1 MSEET
6 NIVEAEKTAVPTEEP
21 KTEEPNTE
29 EQAVET
35 PSPVPENPVETPVP
49 AATAES
55 VNSERVKLENEAYQ
69 RHFQALQDEIA
80 EIRKKYPD
88 AGAET
93 EPEDPVKRLSGEV
106 NELKTGLGELKELMK
121 NQQAQAA
128 NNMQTPVQQQNQ
140 GNAGTAYQQPVQP
153 YFQPVFQ
160 QPYYTPPMFQ
170 TSTIMPAPPLPF
182 IQTPNFAPANTLPP
196 MLSRGF
202 GNGNGMN
209 GMNFNSN
216 GGK

>member
-1 MSEET
+1 MRGSPKMSEET
-6 NIVEAEKTAVPTEEP
+6 NVVEAEETAVPVDTP
-21 KTEEPNTE
+21 KTE

-35 PSPVPENPVETPVP
+35 SDPIPETPAP

-88 AGAET
+88 AGAEM

-106 NELKTGLGELKELMK
+106 NDLKTGLGELKELMK
-121 NQQAQAA
+121 SQQAQAA
-128 NNMQTPVQQQNQ
+128 NNAQAQAQAVQQQNQ
-140 GNAGTAYQQPVQP
+140 GNAGNAYQQPVQP

-182 IQTPNFAPANTLPP
+182 IQTPSFAPANTLPP
-196 MLSRGF
+196 MLSRGG

-209 GMNFNSN
+209 GLNFNSN

>member
-6 NIVEAEKTAVPTEEP
+6 NVVEAEKTAVPTEEP
-21 KTEEPNTE
+21 KTEE
-29 EQAVET
+29 QAVET
-35 PSPVPENPVETPVP
+35 LAPIPENPVETPVP

-88 AGAET
+88 AGAEM

-106 NELKTGLGELKELMK
+106 NDLKTGLGELKELMK
-121 NQQAQAA
+121 NQQAQAG
-128 NNMQTPVQQQNQ
+128 QQQNQ
-140 GNAGTAYQQPVQP
+140 GNAGNAYQQPVQP

-182 IQTPNFAPANTLPP
+182 IQTPSFAPANTLPP
-196 MLSRGF
+196 MLSRGGN

>member
-6 NIVEAEKTAVPTEEP
+6 KVVEVEEP
-21 KTEEPNTE
+21 TVPEDMPKTD

-35 PSPVPENPVETPVP
+35 PAPIPENPVETPVP

-55 VNSERVKLENEAYQ
+55 VNSERVKLENDAYQ
-69 RHFQALQDEIA
+69 RHFQALLDEIA

-88 AGAET
+88 GNAET

-106 NELKTGLGELKELMK
+106 NDLKTGLGELKELMK
-121 NQQAQAA
+121 NQQAQAG
-128 NNMQTPVQQQNQ
+128 QQQNQ

-182 IQTPNFAPANTLPP
+182 IQTPSFAPANTLPP
-196 MLSRGF
+196 MLSRGGN

>member
-6 NIVEAEKTAVPTEEP
+6 NIVEAEETAVPADTP
-21 KTEEPNTE
+21 KTE

-35 PSPVPENPVETPVP
+35 PAPTPENPVEQPAPVV
-49 AATAES
+49 TAES
-55 VNSERVKLENEAYQ
+55 VYSERVKLENDAYQ

-106 NELKTGLGELKELMK
+106 NDLKTGLGELKELMER
-121 NQQAQAA
+121 QQAQAA
-128 NNMQTPVQQQNQ
+128 NNAQAQAAQNQ
-140 GNAGTAYQQPVQP
+140 GNAGNAYQQPVQP

-182 IQTPNFAPANTLPP
+182 IQTPSFAPANTLPP
-196 MLSRGF
+196 MLSRGG

-209 GMNFNSN
+209 GLNFNSN

>member
-6 NIVEAEKTAVPTEEP
+6 NVVEAEETAVPTEEP
-21 KTEEPNTE
+21 KTEE
-29 EQAVET
+29 QAVET
-35 PSPVPENPVETPVP
+35 SDPIPETPVETPAP

-88 AGAET
+88 AGTEM

-106 NELKTGLGELKELMK
+106 NDLKTGLGELKELMK
-121 NQQAQAA
+121 SQQAQAA
-128 NNMQTPVQQQNQ
+128 NNAQAQAQAVQQQNQ
-140 GNAGTAYQQPVQP
+140 GNAGNAYQQPVQP

-182 IQTPNFAPANTLPP
+182 IQTPSFAPANTLPP
-196 MLSRGF
+196 MLSRGG

-209 GMNFNSN
+209 GLNFNSN

>member
-6 NIVEAEKTAVPTEEP
+6 NIVEAEETAVLADTP
-21 KTEEPNTE
+21 KTEEQTG
-29 EQAVET
+29 ET
-35 PSPVPENPVETPVP
+35 PAPTPENPVETPAP
-49 AATAES
+49 AVTAES
-55 VNSERVKLENEAYQ
+55 VYSERVKLENDAYQ

-106 NELKTGLGELKELMK
+106 NDLKTGLGELKELMER
-121 NQQAQAA
+121 QQAQAA
-128 NNMQTPVQQQNQ
+128 NNAQALQNQ
-140 GNAGTAYQQPVQP
+140 GDTGNTYQQPVQP

-182 IQTPNFAPANTLPP
+182 IQTPSFAPANTLPP
-196 MLSRGF
+196 MLSRGG

-209 GMNFNSN
+209 GLNFNSN

>member
-6 NIVEAEKTAVPTEEP
+6 KVVKVDEPTVPEDMP
-21 KTEEPNTE
+21 KTD
-29 EQAVET
+29 EQAIET
-35 PSPVPENPVETPVP
+35 PAPIPENPVETLVP

-55 VNSERVKLENEAYQ
+55 VNSERVKLENDAYQ

-106 NELKTGLGELKELMK
+106 NDLKTGLGELKELMK
-121 NQQAQAA
+121 NQQAQVA
-128 NNMQTPVQQQNQ
+128 NNAQAQAGQQQNQ

-182 IQTPNFAPANTLPP
+182 IQTPSFAPANTLPP
-196 MLSRGF
+196 MLSRGG
-202 GNGNGMN
+202 GNGNVMN

>member
-6 NIVEAEKTAVPTEEP
+6 NVVETEETTVPAEEP
-21 KTEEPNTE
+21 KTE

-35 PSPVPENPVETPVP
+35 PYPVTENPVEHPSPET
-49 AATAES
+49 TAES
-55 VNSERVKLENEAYQ
+55 VNSERVKLENDAYQ

-93 EPEDPVKRLSGEV
+93 EPEDPVKRLYGEV
-106 NELKTGLGELKELMK
+106 NELKTGLVELKELMK
-121 NQQAQAA
+121 DQQAQVA
-128 NNMQTPVQQQNQ
+128 NNAQAQAGQQQNM

-182 IQTPNFAPANTLPP
+182 IQTPSFAPANILPP
-196 MLSRGF
+196 MLSRGGN

>member
-6 NIVEAEKTAVPTEEP
+6 NIVEAEETAVLADTP
-21 KTEEPNTE
+21 KTEEQT
-29 EQAVET
+29 VET
-35 PSPVPENPVETPVP
+35 PAPTPENPVETPAP
-49 AATAES
+49 AVTAES
-55 VNSERVKLENEAYQ
+55 VYSERVKLENDAYQ

-106 NELKTGLGELKELMK
+106 NDLKTGLGELKELMER
-121 NQQAQAA
+121 QQAQAA
-128 NNMQTPVQQQNQ
+128 NNAQALQNQ
-140 GNAGTAYQQPVQP
+140 GDTGNTYQQPVQP

-182 IQTPNFAPANTLPP
+182 IQTPSFAPANTLPP
-196 MLSRGF
+196 MLSRGG

-209 GMNFNSN
+209 GLNFNSN

>member
-6 NIVEAEKTAVPTEEP
+6 NVVETEETTVPAEEP
-21 KTEEPNTE
+21 KTE

-35 PSPVPENPVETPVP
+35 PSPVTENPVETPAP
-49 AATAES
+49 AVTAES
-55 VNSERVKLENEAYQ
+55 VYSERVKLENEAYQ

-106 NELKTGLGELKELMK
+106 NDLKTGLGELKELMK
-121 NQQAQAA
+121 NQQAQAG
-128 NNMQTPVQQQNQ
+128 QQQNQ

-182 IQTPNFAPANTLPP
+182 IQTPSFAPANILPP
-196 MLSRGF
+196 MLSRGG

-209 GMNFNSN
+209 GLNFNSN